1 MLINSYIHFL
11 KYLLCCTHALLFSFL
26 FSFFHA
32 FLFRDFYHSEIMKMN
47 YGSRRL
53 RLGVPD
59 SSVGP
64 VIFDSGS
71 SYTYFLQQAYSDL
84 VASVSVFIHSHLKNS
99 RNSSWHSKSTHFSDY
114 LLPVD
119 VAWRSF
125 WVRTHPRY
133 VRFNI
138 ADLLESRIP
147 NQVWQK
153 LWLIV
158 LHLVSVSSIIIFIS
172 VIYFLAFS

>member
-1 MLINSYIHFL
+1 
-11 KYLLCCTHALLFSFL
+11 
-26 FSFFHA
+26 
-32 FLFRDFYHSEIMKMN
+32 MN

-99 RNSSWHSKSTHFSDY
+99 GNSS
-114 LLPVD
+114 
-119 VAWRSF
+119 
-125 WVRTHPRY
+125 
-133 VRFNI
+133 
-138 ADLLESRIP
+138 
-147 NQVWQK
+147 
-153 LWLIV
+153 
-158 LHLVSVSSIIIFIS
+158 
-172 VIYFLAFS
+172 